1 MTVTEP
7 ETKKRRQTISHALST
22 DEVRRYYAGSMLEKD
37 FEAVVERISYN
48 GSHKLATR
56 DLVARLALTA
66 RHLNA
71 LHQLSLRL
79 DPAQGVQAV
88 AQTLADTAMD
98 VFRSDRA
105 MVIEVTQDQPAVL
118 AEATLPEMT
127 FPTEG
132 DSGTPML
139 AKTVI
144 NSVVSTRR
152 AVVSTDAAHDERF
165 KKSESL
171 VIMRVHSLMAAPL
184 LEGDRCVG
192 ILQVDDSRP
201 GLRFSDPDL
210 RLLVAV
216 ASMGARAMQH
226 ARLLDEQKQIIQDL
240 KHARARL
247 ERSDQLAIVGRTATA
262 LAHEIKNQLGPLS
275 LLDMLR
281 SRFPDDEEVH
291 ESVEMVVEAQRRILS
306 LVQEMRGYAQG
317 DKACVPDHRLPVD
330 VGELVH
336 SVVRFLQFDRE
347 CREVPMVVEIH
358 ADIIADVDSDR
369 IKQVLVNLIRN
380 GVQAL
385 SSTEKEQRRIRVRV
399 GEIGRKK
406 CTIDV
411 IDNGPGI
418 EPDTIGKIFEPFFTT
433 KGMEGTGLGLDI
445 SRQIVEA
452 HDGRLVCTSKVGKGT
467 VMRIV
472 LPYEP

>member
-1 MTVTEP
+1 
-7 ETKKRRQTISHALST
+7 
-22 DEVRRYYAGSMLEKD
+22 
-37 FEAVVERISYN
+37 
-48 GSHKLATR
+48 
-56 DLVARLALTA
+56 
-66 RHLNA
+66 
-71 LHQLSLRL
+71 
-79 DPAQGVQAV
+79 
-88 AQTLADTAMD
+88 
-98 VFRSDRA
+98 
-105 MVIEVTQDQPAVL
+105 
-118 AEATLPEMT
+118 
-127 FPTEG
+127 
-132 DSGTPML
+132 ML